1 MYENYIKEPLESLT
15 RFVQRDWVWS
25 LILWGMLAGVLV
37 TLAFFSISKRLDPDE
52 IEHTHTTWLIWQGK
66 EIYIDFFQHHHPFLS
81 YMLVPVVN
89 AFGASI
95 ETIMVERRV
104 MLVLAL
110 AILFVTWLI
119 AKRVFGRREIAVASV
134 ILSATIGSFFMKAIE
149 IRPDV
154 PQTLAGLL
162 SIYFLL
168 VYYDNKSLKSLV
180 ASSVFLAV
188 SFLFLQKSMILVFLL
203 GVMLAY
209 DCLKKRVEIKY
220 AALYGAVFIL
230 CIAPYYIYLV
240 LSGSFSMYIMMNWVL
255 NAHIPR
261 HFGRLTFVLETVRIN
276 VLTFVL
282 FALGVITLAR
292 AQSYTRFLVIS
303 LSIPALTFIAFNN
316 IWHQYLL
323 LSMPFVG
330 ITAAYAIFTVF
341 NGSRLFRLILLLGAV
356 YVPMSTMHNKG
367 FFNSDNSAL
376 PRQLDRIAYV
386 LSETEE
392 GDKVY
397 DGDVVFNVFRDDID
411 YFWFCM
417 FPDMCLDTYQ
427 KLTGYEYDI
436 YELIAEKKPKVIS
449 SYKIA
454 NMSDSR
460 IADFYVESP
469 VIKGLYLRVD

>member
-1 MYENYIKEPLESLT
+1 MYDNYVKEPLESLT

-25 LILWGMLAGVLV
+25 LLLWGMLGGILV
-37 TLAFFSISKRLDPDE
+37 TLAFFSISKGFDPDE

-66 EIYIDFFQHHHPFLS
+66 EIYVDFFQHHHPFLN
-81 YMLVPVVN
+81 YMLIPVVST
-89 AFGASI
+89 FGASV
-95 ETIMVERRV
+95 ETIMVNRHI
-104 MLVLAL
+104 MLVFAL

-119 AKRVFGRREIAVASV
+119 AKRVFGRGEIAVTSV
-134 ILSATIGSFFMKAIE
+134 ILTATIGSFFTKAIE

-188 SFLFLQKSMILVFLL
+188 SLLFLQKSMILVFLV

-209 DCLKKRVEIKY
+209 DCLKKRVEVKY
-220 AALYGAVFIL
+220 AALYGAVFLL
-230 CIAPYYIYLV
+230 CLAPYYIYLV
-240 LSGSFSMYIMMNWVL
+240 LSGSFGMYFMMNWVL
-255 NAHIPR
+255 NAHIPQQ
-261 HFGRLTFVLETVRIN
+261 FGRLTFVLETVRIN

-282 FALGVITLAR
+282 FAFGVITLVR
-292 AQSYTRFLVIS
+292 SRSYTRFLVIS
-303 LSIPALTFIAFNN
+303 LSLPALTFIVFNN
-316 IWHQYLL
+316 VWHQYLL

-330 ITAAYAIFTVF
+330 MTAAYAVSTVF
-341 NGSRLFRLILLLGAV
+341 SGSRLFRMILLLGAI
-356 YVPMSTMHNKG
+356 YVPMSTMHNHG
-367 FFNSDNSAL
+367 FFNMYTS
-376 PRQLDRIAYV
+376 RITHQLDRIEYV
-386 LSETEE
+386 LSVTEE

-417 FPDMCLDTYQ
+417 HQTMCLDTYR

-436 YELIAEKKPKVIS
+436 YKLIAEKKPKVIS
-449 SYKIA
+449 SYKIDD
-454 NMSDSR
+454 MSDSR
-460 IADFYVESP
+460 IADFYMESP
-469 VIKGLYLRVD
+469 EYEGLYLRVD

>member
-1 MYENYIKEPLESLT
+1 MYDNYIKEPLESLI

-52 IEHTHTTWLIWQGK
+52 IEHAHTTWLIWQGK

-119 AKRVFGRREIAVASV
+119 AKRAFGRREIAVASV
-134 ILSATIGSFFMKAIE
+134 ILTATLGSFFMKAIE

-168 VYYDNKSLKSLV
+168 VYYDKKSLKSLV

-188 SFLFLQKSMILVFLL
+188 SFLFLQKSMILVFLV

-209 DCLKKRVEIKY
+209 DCLKKRVEVKH

-240 LSGSFSMYIMMNWVL
+240 LSGSFSMYVMMNWVL
-255 NAHIPR
+255 NAHIPQ
-261 HFGRLTFVLETVRIN
+261 HFGKQTFILETVRIN

-282 FALGVITLAR
+282 FALGVIMLVR
-292 AQSYTRFLVIS
+292 SRSYTRFLVIS
-303 LSIPALTFIAFNN
+303 LAIPALTFIAFNN

-323 LSMPFVG
+323 LFMPFVG
-330 ITAAYAIFTVF
+330 ITAAYAISSIFS
-341 NGSRLFRLILLLGAV
+341 GSRLFRLILLLGAI

-367 FFNSDNSAL
+367 LFNSDNSSL

-417 FPDMCLDTYQ
+417 FPAMCLDTYQ

-449 SYKIA
+449 SYKIDD
-454 NMSDSR
+454 MSDSR
-460 IADFYVESP
+460 IADFYIESP